1 MVPLARRLLSA
12 GGVELASPFGVV
24 KRIAKTAV
32 RMGENPNEKITDRG
46 RARGRGSNAG
56 CDGSR
61 TQQSADD
68 GSAGLGCGGRCVVVA
83 DETPRRKIIIT
94 TDLPS
99 AISGKRLLGTSIENA
114 AGEGKVGSISDLVFG
129 SDARLA
135 AVIVAEGGFLGI
147 GADHVQLKP
156 QLITIK
162 RQPDGSFKARTNV
175 SEAQMDRAGDAAFV
189 SSIEAIGPNYK
200 NPANRRLA
208 ALIGASVVGPNGE
221 KVASVED
228 ILLSPT
234 GDASYAILSLGP
246 ASAPRVVVQ
255 FSSLKFTRSDE
266 PLHTTRTAADL
277 QRLAEV
283 Q

>member
-1 MVPLARRLLSA
+1 MRKLLIGAALAAAVAIPVAMAAEHSNQ
-12 GGVELASPFGVV
+12 PT
-24 KRIAKTAV
+24 TAQQV
-32 RMGENPNEKITDRG
+32 SDAAADAWSWLKKES
-46 RARGRGSNAG
+46 RAAWNAA
-56 CDGSR
+56 
-61 TQQSADD
+61 TA
-68 GSAGLGCGGRCVVVA
+68 AFNTA
-83 DETPRRKIIIT
+83 IETPRRKIIIT